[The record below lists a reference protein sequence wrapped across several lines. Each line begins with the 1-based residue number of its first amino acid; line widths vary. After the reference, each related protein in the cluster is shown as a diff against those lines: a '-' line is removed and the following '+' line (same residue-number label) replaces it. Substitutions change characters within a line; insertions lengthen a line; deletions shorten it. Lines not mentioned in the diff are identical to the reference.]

1 MAQGVIQKGRM
12 MNNLIDTAPGFDQP
26 IAVLKHCHDRIRKQL
41 GTLQRLKEHLPEC
54 GADIDAK
61 QAAAAV
67 MKYFNQ
73 GAATHHEDEEQ
84 DLLPMLTETARDED
98 ARLLQQLIPGILQEH
113 HEMDDLWKTL
123 NEQLKEIAAGKSA
136 YLSVDAVDRFSDMYM
151 AHMEKEEAH
160 IAPMA
165 RRIFND
171 TQMTRLGDAMRMRRN
186 ISL

>member
-1 MAQGVIQKGRM
+1 MD
-12 MNNLIDTAPGFDQP
+12 NLIDTAPGFDQP

-41 GTLQRLKEHLPEC
+41 GTLQRLRDHLPGS

-61 QAAAAV
+61 QAATAV

-84 DLLPMLTETARDED
+84 DLLPMLAATARDDD
-98 ARLLQQLIPGILQEH
+98 ARLLQELMPGILQEH
-113 HEMDDLWKTL
+113 HDMDDLWHTL

-136 YLSVDAVDRFSDMYM
+136 FLSADAVERFSEMYRS
-151 AHMEKEEAH
+151 HMENEEAH

-165 RRIFND
+165 KRIFSD
-171 TQMTRLGDAMRMRRN
+171 SQMTQLGNAMRLRRN

>member
-1 MAQGVIQKGRM
+1 M
-12 MNNLIDTAPGFDQP
+12 MDKLIDTAPGFDQP

-41 GTLQRLKEHLPEC
+41 GTLRRLLGHLPES

-61 QAAAAV
+61 QAATAV
-67 MKYFNQ
+67 IKYFNQ
-73 GAATHHEDEEQ
+73 GAATHHEDEER
-84 DLLPMLTETARDED
+84 DLLPMLTETARDDD
-98 ARLLQQLIPGILQEH
+98 ARLLQELMPGILQEH
-113 HEMDDLWKTL
+113 QEMDHLWQTL

-136 YLSVDAVDRFSDMYM
+136 YLSADAVDRFSDMYM

-165 RRIFND
+165 KRIFSD